1 MPRINIRNFKPS
13 NNSIIN
19 LESKNANSVEK
30 LGTTSISVQTSD
42 KKFSFKQKG
51 EGSETLNNPN
61 ITDKPNFKEL
71 KNTDLSINK
80 NFDNESDPIYDLDE
94 GRSTIG
100 MNKKEDQ
107 NRTFAISRFINL
119 EIQRGIKNS
128 SIRKSRATNKN
139 DYWLHHTWF

>member
-139 DYWLHHTWF
+139 DY